1 MAAWMPQNI
10 QKRLLRYVLQQLS
23 LFAEI
28 DLPNLDVSLGT
39 NSKVHLKEL
48 QLDPDKVDIPNFY
61 LRNGVVD
68 DMDLTLTLSNGVNIE
83 ATGVNLTLAPSM
95 TNGVDFDP
103 GKLSFSLYQSTADL
117 ATSVFFVDQDNNE
130 LPKTDKELDD
140 EHDSSKNVANDDDS
154 SPLADKENPKQP
166 SKMGNMMAKAVE
178 MALSRLQVQLK
189 DINLTIIT
197 DESTFQICIEEAS
210 FDTTDGVRKIEFKGA
225 ELSVLKPSVY
235 PGDQPQ
241 GESQDD
247 SEDDDSVDESSS
259 FDSHPTDFMSSSF
272 IGSREELE
280 NSMLNSQSS
289 VYMSA
294 TSKLLTKPKHSTR
307 HPSETKP
314 SVTLGHVNEGTL
326 TFEGLQSFENVSII
340 IDQIHVAVSPIPESL
355 TALLETLSKRLK
367 ILRVHSA
374 KSKTSNTTT
383 YTFSSKDGLQEEPE
397 FSDQISTSSST
408 GFKELKINEIVISL
422 NSALGKNGAFAIDN
436 SLCLS
441 IESLELAMV
450 SEGNL
455 SGTLKTLKMNKSETS
470 EVFSFQPGSNYDV
483 RFEMILDDDNDL
495 YNITIL
501 CPKPGVFNLNE
512 EVLNHLLSFCSK
524 IPSTLHSLQSYQY
537 QKAKLASLSN
547 PQSNSNNDQENEIY
561 LQTASFEFILQLTS
575 SDKVKLTSFP
585 LSFNSNTGVI
595 EVERIVVERKFKE
608 NQVQGDPPSQDRFKM
623 QPHKSTNSGCLT
635 CRKRQVKCDERKP
648 FCLNCEKSEQKCTGF
663 THLSKDLP
671 SSSSSLSSDDSYKS
685 ILLINGLKTYLFKK
699 PKKVKTF
706 DKSGIQCSYLSP
718 NASEI
723 ELIELEMTMSDFT
736 SLIDSLELFFEQL
749 KVVNHPKMDI
759 AKEKTVFRTSFNSRN
774 PVRNPRALGSQT
786 GAMFSHSS
794 LVSFLRINSVSFLLK
809 EALNGFGDVSGR
821 IKSINCNFHVKGFQ
835 DFFVGS
841 LDVARIH
848 KLSSQLI
855 LEKVDAPGNKKPMLI
870 ARLKSSSLTIQL
882 ADCLAHYYGEW
893 FSFLHQC
900 NMKER
905 EIVKRQEDIGP
916 KDRARDSNNF
926 VISLHLNNII
936 IELNPVSLKSKAVL
950 FIKKGC
956 GTVTFGSQRLSIS
969 SSLTEITPLLIDDT
983 KNLKNEIKLD
993 SKNSHPLGNSF
1004 LLLLMDMGYISMGML
1019 SSVSVS
1025 FETESSASLI
1035 APVNVNVMCDTLR
1048 LDICADSLQCLLNLI
1063 KDLRQPIIVPFEQ
1076 KYRTQPETPL
1086 DALKDVD
1093 FDAFLPQKTKD
1104 SNNVAATKTRTFSET
1119 ALNGAFRP
1127 KVYSDGSLEI
1137 IDNYYEHESV
1147 NQGLDNRTYGDLE
1160 VFEENSEDD
1169 ISLENSLNMK
1179 HDHFYHTS
1187 FMDNTRNTEHVPFK
1201 LNLSVEAVYIRLF
1214 DGYDWKETRVSILNA
1229 VRRVEAKAAAELS
1242 RIEKIRNTKLRRD
1255 SSASNSGNEG
1265 SLQTDDDSATSGS
1278 VSEPVIEETLY
1289 QSIHLSL
1296 PVGMEPTLLAERVN
1310 NDVNF
1315 KRASSD
1321 SLDKTQSPSSVS
1333 SKSQVSSPQT
1343 RRLKLKR
1350 STFHKVALELRNLS
1364 ITFKLLSSFD
1374 PTTIKNKSS
1383 IRNPNSAEI
1392 VNRISVEVDDFLIT
1406 DNIPT
1411 STWKTFVT
1419 YLKEA
1424 GSRELNS
1431 KMVHLDIATIR
1442 PTRLLAT
1449 TEMRIETNVLPL
1461 RLYVDQD
1468 TLDFLTRFG
1477 EFKDLRFVPQ
1487 VVDDDD
1493 LFVSKLHVFPVRLKL
1508 DYKPKTVDYAGI
1520 RSGKTSEFMN
1530 FFILDEASMV
1540 LRDVVLYGVKIT
1552 KLNPILNGI
1561 WTPDITR
1568 NQLKGVL
1575 SGLASINS
1583 VVKISSG
1590 FKDLIAI
1597 PMEEYRR
1604 DGRLITGVRKGAFSF
1619 AKTTGNELLKLGVKL
1634 VAGTQTILENTEQVL
1649 GGEGNLARMPVQV
1662 KERKQR
1668 RDSDE
1673 GNFYVITD
1681 RQTYER
1687 NLKKTSMNESIIG
1700 KTSLREANRFDE
1712 EYDDD
1717 DDDEDDLVNK
1727 IKPHLRNTMLDSQ
1740 LFLDDNEIEDE
1751 YEEQETDES
1760 QKTISLYANQP
1771 TTMKEGLQLAYQS
1784 FGRNID
1790 SAKRAISKASSK
1802 VSEDNRTSNIAYEVM
1817 KATPVVVLRPIIGT
1831 TEAVSKALLGG
1842 LNQFDPDN
1850 RSKSEDKY
1858 KQ

>member
-1 MAAWMPQNI
+1 MPQNI

-83 ATGVNLTLAPSM
+83 ARGISLTLAPSM

-140 EHDSSKNVANDDDS
+140 ELDSSNIAANDDDS
-154 SPLADKENPKQP
+154 NPLADKENPKQP

-189 DINLTIIT
+189 EINLTIIT
-197 DESTFQICIEEAS
+197 DESTFQICIDEAS

-235 PGDQPQ
+235 PGDKPKNQ
-241 GESQDD
+241 SQDESD
-247 SEDDDSVDESSS
+247 GDDSVEEDSS

-280 NSMLNSQSS
+280 NSMLNSQNS

-294 TSKLLTKPKHSTR
+294 TSKLLTKSKHSPR
-307 HPSETKP
+307 HAPEPKP
-314 SVTLGHVNEGTL
+314 SVILGHINEGTL
-326 TFEGLQSFENVSII
+326 TFEGLQTFENVSII
-340 IDQIHVAVSPIPESL
+340 IDQIHVALSPIPESL

-383 YTFSSKDGLQEEPE
+383 YTFSSEDGLREESD
-397 FSDQISTSSST
+397 FSDQVSTSSSA
-408 GFKELKINEIVISL
+408 GFKELKIQEITFSL
-422 NSALGKNGAFAIDN
+422 NSALGKNGVFALDN

-441 IESLELAMV
+441 IESLELAMI
-450 SEGNL
+450 SAGNL
-455 SGTLKTLKMNKSETS
+455 SGTLKTLKINKFETN

-483 RFEMILDDDNDL
+483 RFEMIFDDDNDL

-501 CPKPGVFNLNE
+501 CPKPGVFNLDE

-524 IPSTLHSLQSYQY
+524 VPSMLHSLQSYQY
-537 QKAKLASLSN
+537 QKTKLASLSN
-547 PQSNSNNDQENEIY
+547 PQSNSNNNDQENEIY

-585 LSFNSNTGVI
+585 LSFNSSTGII
-595 EVERIVVERKFKE
+595 EVERIVVERQVRG
-608 NQVQGDPPSQDRFKM
+608 NQSKGDLLSQDRFKP
-623 QPHKSTNSGCLT
+623 QPHNSTQPGCLT
-635 CRKRQVKCDERKP
+635 CRKRRLKCDERRP
-648 FCLNCEKSEQKCTGF
+648 FCLNCEKSKQKCTGF
-663 THLSKDLP
+663 THLFKDP
-671 SSSSSLSSDDSYKS
+671 ASSSSGLSSDDSYKS
-685 ILLINGLKTYLFKK
+685 VLLINGLKTYLFKK

-706 DKSGIQCSYLSP
+706 DKAGIACSYLSP

-736 SLIDSLELFFEQL
+736 SLLESLELFSEQL
-749 KVVNHPKMDI
+749 KIVNYPKMSI

-774 PVRNPRALGSQT
+774 PVRSTRALGSQT

-794 LVSFLRINSVSFLLK
+794 LVSFFRINSVSFLLK
-809 EALNGFGDVSGR
+809 EVLNGFGDVSGR
-821 IKSINCNFHVKGFQ
+821 IKSINCNFHVKGYQ

-841 LDVARIH
+841 LNIVRIH
-848 KLSSQLI
+848 ELSTQLI
-855 LEKVDAPGNKKPMLI
+855 LEKVDAPGNKIPMLI
-870 ARLKSSSLTIQL
+870 ARLKSSSLTIQI
-882 ADCLAHYYGEW
+882 ADCVIHYYGEW
-893 FSFLHQC
+893 VSFLHQC
-900 NMKER
+900 NLKET

-916 KDRARDSNNF
+916 TDRARDSNNF
-926 VISLHLNNII
+926 IISLYLNNIV

-956 GTVTFGSQRLSIS
+956 GTVTFGTQKLSVS
-969 SSLTEITPLLIDDT
+969 SSLTDITPLLIDDT
-983 KNLKNEIKLD
+983 KNLKNEIKLN
-993 SKNSHPLGNSF
+993 SKNSHPLGNSL

-1025 FETESSASLI
+1025 FETEKSVSPV

-1048 LDICADSLQCLLNLI
+1048 LDICADSVQCLLNLI

-1086 DALKDVD
+1086 DAFDDVD
-1093 FDAFLPQKTKD
+1093 FDAFLAQKTKD
-1104 SNNVAATKTRTFSET
+1104 SDNGAKTKARTFSET

-1169 ISLENSLNMK
+1169 ISSENPLNMK

-1187 FMDNTRNTEHVPFK
+1187 FKDIKNTEYVPFK
-1201 LNLSVEAVYIRLF
+1201 LNLNVEAVYIRFF

-1242 RIEKIRNTKLRRD
+1242 RIERIKNNKLRRD
-1255 SSASNSGNEG
+1255 SSASNSGNED
-1265 SLQTDDDSATSGS
+1265 SIQTDDDSTTSSS

-1315 KRASSD
+1315 KRSSSE
-1321 SLDKTQSPSSVS
+1321 SLDTTQS
-1333 SKSQVSSPQT
+1333 SKSINSNSQVSSPQT

-1350 STFHKVALELRNLS
+1350 SAFHKVALELRNLS
-1364 ITFKLLSSFD
+1364 ITFRLLNSFD
-1374 PTTIKNKSS
+1374 PTTIKDKSS
-1383 IRNPNSAEI
+1383 IRNPNSTEI
-1392 VNRISVEVDDFLIT
+1392 VNTISIGVDDFLVT

-1431 KMVHLDIATIR
+1431 KMVHLDIVTIR
-1442 PTRLLAT
+1442 PTRSLAT
-1449 TEMRIETNVLPL
+1449 TEMRIEANVLPL

-1477 EFKDLRFVPQ
+1477 EFKDSRFVPQ

-1540 LRDVVLYGVKIT
+1540 LRDVVLYGVKIS

-1597 PMEEYRR
+1597 PLEEYRR

-1649 GGEGNLARMPVQV
+1649 GGEGNLARMPVQI

-1673 GNFYVITD
+1673 GNLYVITD

-1687 NLKKTSMNESIIG
+1687 NLKKSPMNESIIG

-1717 DDDEDDLVNK
+1717 DDDEDDLVNR
-1727 IKPHLRNTMLDSQ
+1727 IKPHIRNTVLDSQ
-1740 LFLDDNEIEDE
+1740 LFLDDNDIEDE
-1751 YEEQETDES
+1751 YEEQEADES

-1817 KATPVVVLRPIIGT
+1817 KATPVIMLRPIIGT

-1842 LNQFDPDN
+1842 INQFDPEN